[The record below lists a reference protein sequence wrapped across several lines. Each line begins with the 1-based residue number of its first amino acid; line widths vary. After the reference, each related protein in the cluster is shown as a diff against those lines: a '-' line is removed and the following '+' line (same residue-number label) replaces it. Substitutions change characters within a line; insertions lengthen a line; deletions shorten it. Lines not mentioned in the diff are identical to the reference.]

1 MTEIIS
7 STAFIS
13 LCGCFLEASAKV
25 RGVLPSTVDARMK
38 NPASPEATELSVLID
53 NRRCGSV
60 AFLGL
65 WQMEEN
71 SL

>member
-1 MTEIIS
+1 
-7 STAFIS
+7 
-13 LCGCFLEASAKV
+13 
-25 RGVLPSTVDARMK
+25 
-38 NPASPEATELSVLID
+38 VLID